1 MRTLMGIVL
10 GLVVAAAVVTG
21 AYYGYRHLY
30 RLPTGSDFYT
40 VSNLADYAVNAPRQA
55 LACIIGGWALA
66 GLIGGGFAAL
76 TARANR
82 SGAAITVGAVVMLG
96 VIGLAALIPY
106 PAWVTVAS
114 LLLPIPLALG
124 ATRMATPR
132 LEV

>member
-10 GLVVAAAVVTG
+10 GIVVAAAVIAG
-21 AYYGYRHLY
+21 AYYGYQRLY
-30 RLPTGSDFYT
+30 RLPAGPDFYT
-40 VSNLADYAVNAPRQA
+40 VSNLADYAVGAPREA

-66 GLIGGGFAAL
+66 GLIGGWSAAF
-76 TARANR
+76 TAHANR
-82 SGAAITVGAVVMLG
+82 GGAAITVGAVVMLG
-96 VIGLAALIPY
+96 AIGLAAFIPF

-114 LLLPIPLALG
+114 LLLPIPLALA

>member
-10 GLVVAAAVVTG
+10 GIVLAAAVVAG
-21 AYYGYRHLY
+21 AYYGYQHLY
-30 RLPTGSDFYT
+30 RLPKSSDFYT
-40 VSNLADYAVNAPRQA
+40 VFNLADYATNAPREA
-55 LACIIGGWALA
+55 LACVVGGWALA
-66 GLIGGGFAAL
+66 GLIGGGSAAL

-82 SGAAITVGAVVMLG
+82 GGAAITVGAAVMLG
-96 VIGLAALIPY
+96 VVGLAALIPF

-114 LLLPIPLALG
+114 LLLPIPLALA

>member
-10 GLVVAAAVVTG
+10 GLVVAAAVIAG
-21 AYYGYRHLY
+21 AYYGYQRLY

-40 VSNLADYAVNAPRQA
+40 VSNLAEYAVSAPREA

-66 GLIGGGFAAL
+66 GLIGGGIAAF

-82 SGAAITVGAVVMLG
+82 GGAAITVGALVMLG
-96 VIGLAALIPY
+96 VIGLAALVPF